1 MAEEKG
7 YVGEEKKEDGE
18 GEGGETSKKKKVTP
32 KLLLV
37 DPDKKSQDLV
47 PKVAAGAGV
56 LVENVDT
63 TEEALEALKSKGP
76 FAIIMTEQSATDLRA
91 AEILS
96 KAKKLSPFTV
106 RVLTSSKMDVKSIE
120 ESINLGE
127 PFRFLR
133 KPFDNKLLLKC
144 VQESL
149 RENNKNITTASQ
161 LKLLEKLSTEFKN
174 LKTEG
179 KEQKS
184 QIASLKKS
192 LRTVIFGVGMIVLS
206 IGGIYGVKTYL
217 DNREI
222 EDASVKYGA
231 WVLYPNRT
239 ALDTSSG
246 KTWMSVDF
254 RNIEKRAP
262 KSWNEANEWI
272 LKINE
277 KQFGG
282 FSDWRLPTL
291 EEYKATY
298 DPNHTK
304 MAFEKRE
311 DYKVGYPLAFED
323 GGGYGYWSSTTT
335 SDTNAGYFF
344 FIGGYDKMVPR
355 DFTSPAMSV
364 RLVRGG

>member
-1 MAEEKG
+1 MAEDKD
-7 YVGEEKKEDGE
+7 YVGEEAKEGEDGK
-18 GEGGETSKKKKVTP
+18 GEKPSKKKNATP
-32 KLLLV
+32 RLLLV
-37 DPDKKSQDLV
+37 DPDKKLQDLV
-47 PKVAAGAGV
+47 PKVVAGAGIV
-56 LVENVDT
+56 VDHVDT
-63 TEEALEALKSKGP
+63 GEEALDVLQSKGP
-76 FAIIMTEQSATDLRA
+76 FPVILTEQSATGLRG
-91 AEILS
+91 AEVLS
-96 KAKKLSPFTV
+96 KAKKLSPHTV
-106 RVLTSSKMDVKSIE
+106 RILCSSKIDVNSIE

-127 PFRFLR
+127 PFRFLK
-133 KPFDNKLLLKC
+133 KPLDNKLLLKC

-149 RENNKNITTASQ
+149 REYNKNVTTAGQ
-161 LKLLEKLSTEFKN
+161 LKLLDKLTGEFKS
-174 LKTEG
+174 LKSEG

-192 LRTVIFGVGMIVLS
+192 LRAVVIGIGMIVVT
-206 IGGIYGVKTYL
+206 IAGGYGVNAYL
-217 DNREI
+217 EGREI

-239 ALDTSSG
+239 AKDTNTG

-272 LKINE
+272 IKMNE
-277 KQFGG
+277 KNFGG

-298 DPNHTK
+298 DPSHTK
-304 MAFEKRE
+304 TAFENRE

-335 SDTNAGYFF
+335 SENNAGYFF
-344 FIGGYDKMVPR
+344 FIGGYDKMVAR

-364 RLVRGG
+364 RLVRDG